1 MKITRSRLRKLIS
14 ETIYNHPV
22 RGNFDAE
29 KGTYDYLNAHPDEN
43 IQGLIKMHKENPR
56 SGFGSQAAFLAPD
69 ADNSQ
74 DWEEMEDFA
83 RDINDNFRSE
93 PGSLSDSSGE
103 ALLRKSIKLI
113 NRRKDDILKS
123 AKAASIQLNHNIFI
137 GDKPDLDDDIF
148 NYAMA
153 LAQDF
158 IEEDEKFLSIES
170 DLYDKSFDLG
180 VRFLEEIATIINQ
193 GFIKGSSIEEDFKDS
208 HYEIDD
214 QYPPNWGEPDSE
226 G

>member
-1 MKITRSRLRKLIS
+1 MKITRNQIRKLIS
-14 ETIYNHPV
+14 ETIYSHPTL
-22 RGNFDAE
+22 GNFDAE

-43 IQGLIKMHKENPR
+43 IQDLIKMHKENPR

-69 ADNSQ
+69 ADDSQ

-103 ALLRKSIKLI
+103 VLLRKSINLI

-123 AKAASIQLNHNIFI
+123 AKDASIQLDHNIFI
-137 GDKPDLDDDIF
+137 GSEPSLDDDIF
-148 NYAMA
+148 SYAML
-153 LAQDF
+153 LAQD
-158 IEEDEKFLSIES
+158 IIDEDEKFSSIES

-180 VRFLEEIATIINQ
+180 VRFLEEIAIIIDQ
-193 GFIKGSSIEEDFKDS
+193 GLIRGSSIEKDFKDS